1 MNNGQGG
8 VEVKTGSPP
17 KRLMFSSFLLF
28 FVILANQVGTGLS
41 GFQRII
47 FQSAG
52 HDAWISVC
60 MAGAW
65 SHLTVWVMLRT
76 LKLNPNMDLYEVHK
90 DLYGRY
96 VGGIINALIMLYM
109 LTAVIVISRNYVEMV
124 QTWIF
129 PDLPT
134 WLLSAFLAMLI
145 TYGVLGG
152 IRIVVG
158 IAFISAILTIWLI
171 IFLYFPIRYAEWTHL
186 TPIMEASISELAQG
200 MVKMSLTIVGF
211 EILMF
216 VYPFIRNKHRAPL
229 SAHLGLFAT
238 TVIYVAVMLVTIVYF
253 SPGQLSKTVWATFS
267 LFKIVAFPFLER
279 FEYVAI
285 SIWMLVVLPNLMM
298 YMWAASKGIKRIF
311 GWKQKYALYT
321 FALILVV
328 VSIFFKTRLQI
339 NILNDIFSKA
349 ALTIV
354 FGYPW
359 VLYAAVLFKQHF
371 HKKREGI

>member
-1 MNNGQGG
+1 M
-8 VEVKTGSPP
+8 KTGSPP

-47 FQSAG
+47 YQSAG

-65 SHLTVWVMLRT
+65 SHLTVGVMLRT

-96 VGGIINALIMLYM
+96 FGGIINTIVMLYM
-109 LTAVIVISRNYVEMV
+109 LTAVMVLSRNYVEMV

-145 TYGVLGG
+145 IYGVLGG

-158 IAFISAILTIWLI
+158 IALMSVILTIWLI
-171 IFLYFPIRYAEWTHL
+171 VFLYFPLRYAEWTHL
-186 TPIMEASISELAQG
+186 TPIMEASISELVQG
-200 MVKMSLTIVGF
+200 MLKMSLTIVGF

-216 VYPFIRNKHRAPL
+216 VYPFIRNKEHAPL
-229 SAHLGLFAT
+229 AAHLGLFT
-238 TVIYVAVMLVTIVYF
+238 TTIIYVAVMVVTLVYF

-267 LFKIVAFPFLER
+267 LFKIVVFPFLER

-285 SIWMLVVLPNLMM
+285 CVWMLVVLPNLMM

-328 VSIFFKTRLQI
+328 VSIFFKTRIQI
-339 NILNDIFSKA
+339 NTLNDIFSKV
-349 ALTIV
+349 ALYFV

-359 VLYAAVLFKQHF
+359 VLYAAVLLKRHF
-371 HKKREGI
+371 QMKRGGI

>member
-1 MNNGQGG
+1 M
-8 VEVKTGSPP
+8 KTGSPP
-17 KRLMFSSFLLF
+17 KRLMFSSFLVY
-28 FVILANQVGTGLS
+28 FVILANQVGTGLA

-47 FQSAG
+47 FKSAG

-76 LKLNPNMDLYEVHK
+76 LKMNPNLDLYEVHK
-90 DLYGRY
+90 DIYGRY
-96 VGGIINALIMLYM
+96 FGGIINALIMLYM
-109 LTAVIVISRNYVEMV
+109 FTAVILISRNYVEMV

-129 PDLPT
+129 PDLST
-134 WLLSAFLAMLI
+134 WLLSTFLAMLI
-145 TYGVLGG
+145 TYGVHGG

-158 IAFISAILTIWLI
+158 ISFMSVIFTIWLI
-171 IFLYFPIRYAEWTHL
+171 VFLYFPVRYAEWTHL
-186 TPIMEASISELAQG
+186 TPIMEASISELTQG
-200 MVKMSLTIVGF
+200 MLEMSLTIVGF

-216 VYPFIRNKHRAPL
+216 VYPFIRNKERAPL
-229 SAHLGLFAT
+229 AAHLGLFT
-238 TVIYVAVMLVTIVYF
+238 TTLIYAAVMVVTLVYF

-267 LFKIVAFPFLER
+267 LFKIVEFPFLER

-285 SIWMLVVLPNLMM
+285 SIWMLIVLPNLML

-321 FALILVV
+321 FAFILVI
-328 VSIFFKTRLQI
+328 VSLFFKTRIQI
-339 NILNDIFSKA
+339 NTLNDIFSKV
-349 ALTIV
+349 ALIFV

-359 VLYAAVLFKQHF
+359 VLYAAVLLKRHF
-371 HKKREGI
+371 QKKRGGI